1 MIKYFVLVLMCF
13 CNQFVSASKVDT
25 VDIFSAKMKR
35 NIPAV
40 VITPTRVD
48 TSKRLPVLYL
58 LHGLSDDHT
67 KWVKTV
73 PAIKDLAEQ
82 YQIIIVCPDGGYGS
96 WYVDSPIDPT
106 YQYETFLS
114 SELLKYIDTHYK
126 TIANKT
132 GRIITGLSMGGHGAL
147 YIASRHPQKFA
158 AAGSMSGAVD
168 LYSIGLDEDLQDSN
182 LPERLGNFTTHQHIW
197 KHHSIFYNTHKLKA
211 ANMPFIVDCGTEDF
225 LLDDNRALHKKMVL
239 EKIPH
244 QYIERPGNHNWEYWS
259 ASIVYHLAYLTKYLK
274 R

>member
-1 MIKYFVLVLMCF
+1 MIKYYVFLFVCLCH
-13 CNQFVSASKVDT
+13 QAISATKVDT
-25 VDIFSAKMKR
+25 VAIFSAKMKR
-35 NIPAV
+35 TIPAV
-40 VITPTRVD
+40 VITPSYAD
-48 TSKRLPVLYL
+48 TSKRFPVLYL

-82 YQIIIVCPDGGYGS
+82 YQLIIVCPDGGYGS
-96 WYVDSPIDPT
+96 WYLDSPIDPT

-114 SELLKYIDTHYK
+114 NELIKYIDSHYR
-126 TIANKT
+126 TIANKG

-147 YIASRHPQKFA
+147 YIASKHPQKFA

-197 KHHSIFYNTHKLKA
+197 KTHSVFYSTHHLKA
-211 ANMPFIVDCGTEDF
+211 ANMPFIIDCGKEDF
-225 LLDDNRALHKKMVL
+225 LIDDNRALHRKMLL

-244 QYIERPGNHNWEYWS
+244 EYIERPGTHNWEYWS
-259 ASIVYHLAYLTKYLK
+259 ISIVKQVAYLNKYLK